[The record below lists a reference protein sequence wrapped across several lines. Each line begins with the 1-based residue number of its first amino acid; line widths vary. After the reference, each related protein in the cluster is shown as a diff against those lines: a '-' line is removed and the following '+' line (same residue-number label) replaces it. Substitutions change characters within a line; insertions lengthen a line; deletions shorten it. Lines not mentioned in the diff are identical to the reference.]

1 VNSRNQSLDVLR
13 GIAIL
18 LVLGRH
24 FNYFPLWRQAGWIGV
39 DLFFVLSGFLISGLL
54 FQEYKNTGKLDVR
67 RFILRRGLKI
77 WPSYYLLILA
87 TMLFYVFIA
96 RASEH
101 PFPKHEVAVSAL
113 FIGNYFGA
121 DGFNFLAHTWS
132 LAVEEHFYLL
142 LPLLLLM
149 LIRLRALRLIPW
161 LFTLLAMG
169 CLALRFW
176 IPQTPFAWATHLRMD
191 GLFAGVAL
199 GYLYHRRRPFDG

>member
-1 VNSRNQSLDVLR
+1 VNSRNRSLDVLR

-39 DLFFVLSGFLISGLL
+39 DLFIVLSGFLISGLL

-96 RASEH
+96 RASER
-101 PFPKHEVAVSAL
+101 L
-113 FIGNYFGA
+113 FQNMRLQSPHCSSGTISVLMA
-121 DGFNFLAHTWS
+121 STFLLTHGLWQSRSTFIS
-132 LAVEEHFYLL
+132 Y
-142 LPLLLLM
+142 
-149 LIRLRALRLIPW
+149 
-161 LFTLLAMG
+161 
-169 CLALRFW
+169 CLCCC
-176 IPQTPFAWATHLRMD
+176 
-191 GLFAGVAL
+191 
-199 GYLYHRRRPFDG
+199 